1 MITIVRSVVGI
12 AAVVFSL
19 IASIAMAQFFL
30 PLRGRIESVD
40 NQTLL
45 VKARDGTMINV
56 KVTDD
61 VHVFTLKKASLADI
75 KTGSLIGIT
84 AKHQMDGS
92 QKAVEIYIFVD
103 ERTHEPWGREA
114 NSSVVGD
121 DEILTYIEGTVLA
134 NGDQALTV
142 KYKESENKIT
152 APANVRVVM
161 LVPATAADVKAGQYV
176 FAPNGK
182 KVSVGM
188 LASTIV
194 VGNDSVDF
202 AM

>member
-1 MITIVRSVVGI
+1 MITIMRSVVGA

-19 IASIAMAQFFL
+19 VASIAVAQFSL

-45 VKARDGTMINV
+45 VKARDGTMMNV
-56 KVTDD
+56 KLTDD
-61 VHVFTLKKASLADI
+61 VQVFTLKNASLADI
-75 KTGSLIGIT
+75 KPDVLVGIA

-92 QKAVEIYIFVD
+92 QKAVEIYILAG
-103 ERTHEPWGREA
+103 ERMHEPWGREA
-114 NSSVVGD
+114 NSSVLGD
-121 DEILTYIEGTVLA
+121 DEILIYIEGTVLA
-134 NGDQALTV
+134 NGDQTV
-142 KYKESENKIT
+142 TIKYKESENKIT
-152 APANVRVVM
+152 ALANVRVVM
-161 LVPATAADVKAGQYV
+161 LVPATATDVKAGEYF

-188 LASTIV
+188 LASTII
-194 VGNDSVDF
+194 VGNDSADF